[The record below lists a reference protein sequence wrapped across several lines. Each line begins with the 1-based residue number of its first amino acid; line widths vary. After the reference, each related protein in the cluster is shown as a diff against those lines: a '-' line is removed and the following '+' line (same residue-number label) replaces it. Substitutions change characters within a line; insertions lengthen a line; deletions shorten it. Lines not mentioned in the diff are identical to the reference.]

1 MGLDRPLPTHRAWPV
16 RTVWNV
22 GRGRDRPSRRLRRA
36 SGVAAAA
43 ICATGVGLASPATP
57 AVAAGAG
64 GSTRIVAFDDLP
76 ANAIKRLRKA
86 GVKRAALFPAAD
98 AAAVVGPASAYR
110 RIRRWKDVVA
120 LYPQRAFK
128 LTTFQTK
135 PSLGVD
141 QIHAGAAP
149 LPSAYTGK
157 GVTVAVFDTGIESA
171 HPDLDDRVA
180 ANLQFEAAGV
190 LDPIT
195 DGQYSGS
202 DPETPQGFDE
212 LQHGTLVAGIVAG
225 TGESAKAADMRGM
238 APEATLVNFKI
249 IGEAT
254 HEVPDDSVMETN
266 ALASYQWMID
276 HRNDPRFPGGIRVA
290 TNSWGWDG
298 DFEPVAFTRML
309 ESARDAGIALL
320 FAAGNAGPGPDTVA
334 FPGRLP
340 WIITV
345 GASCKAQGV
354 WSALCPAGPGQV
366 ADFSSRGAG
375 VDVLAPGV
383 DVWGAAAKL
392 GFENTAF
399 TPIGIATSPG
409 STPPP
414 APGSGNPA
422 DELNNRAFYLYGP
435 GTSFATP
442 HIAGIVALMVQAN
455 PSLMQ
460 AQIEQIL
467 QRTATDLGPEGF
479 DPDNGYGHVSAFEA
493 VELAATVPRQA
504 TPPTTP
510 AAPRRV
516 ESPAFG
522 CVAVGPKT
530 VRVIK
535 PMFLIRCDETAALQ
549 ATLTLPHAVS
559 RKLRIGTTI
568 ARGKST
574 TAAGATTK
582 VKLKLTTRARGRLR
596 RLGKLQLRKLR
607 PVLRVA
613 AQGVSGPRSTLSWK
627 VRIGR

>member
-1 MGLDRPLPTHRAWPV
+1 MAQTAGVVALGRAGSGGGLTASASTPHALRQAAHRGDLARSV
-16 RTVWNV
+16 
-22 GRGRDRPSRRLRRA
+22 LLMRRA
-36 SGVAAAA
+36 VICIALCLGLVAD
-43 ICATGVGLASPATP
+43 VSLAQASAGSPQ
-57 AVAAGAG
+57 
-64 GSTRIVAFDDLP
+64 IVAFDELP
-76 ANAIKRLRKA
+76 ANAIKRFRKA

-98 AAAVVGPASAYR
+98 AAAIVGTPAAYR
-110 RIRRWKDVVA
+110 RIRRWKSVVA
-120 LYPQRAFK
+120 LYPERAFK
-128 LTTFQTK
+128 LNTFQTK

-141 QIHAGAAP
+141 RIHAGTG

-195 DGQYSGS
+195 DGGYSGS
-202 DPETPQGFDE
+202 NPETPQGFDE

-225 TGESAKAADMRGM
+225 TGESARGADMRGM

-276 HRNDPRFPGGIRVA
+276 HRDDPRFPGGIRVA

-309 ESARDAGIALL
+309 ESARDAGIALI

-345 GASCKAQGV
+345 GASCKVQGV
-354 WSALCPAGPGQV
+354 WSALCPDGPGQV
-366 ADFSSRGAG
+366 ADFSSRGQG

-399 TPIGIATSPG
+399 TPIGLLTSPG

-414 APGSGNPA
+414 APGSENPA
-422 DELNNRAFYLYGP
+422 DEVNNRGFYLYGP

-442 HIAGIVALMVQAN
+442 HIAGIVALMIQAN
-455 PSLMQ
+455 PALTQ
-460 AQIEQIL
+460 ARIEQIL
-467 QRTATDLGPEGF
+467 QQTATDLGPAGF
-479 DPDNGYGHVSAFEA
+479 DPDTGYGHVDAFEA
-493 VELAATVPRQA
+493 VQMA
-504 TPPTTP
+504 
-510 AAPRRV
+510 AAP
-516 ESPAFG
+516 PAPALEPVRAAPLG
-522 CVAVGPKT
+522 ADPHPRPPACAGSRAMSLAKPKLS
-530 VRVIK
+530 V
-535 PMFLIRCDETAALQ
+535 RCDRSVTVSVR
-549 ATLTLPHAVS
+549 LTIQRKVA
-559 RKLRIGTTI
+559 RKLRIAPTLANGRGTT
-568 ARGKST
+568 
-574 TAAGATTK
+574 TAQ
-582 VKLKLTTRARGRLR
+582 VKLAAKARRRIRRLSRSRLR
-596 RLGKLQLRKLR
+596 GLR
-607 PVLRVA
+607 PVLTVVA
-613 AQGVSGPRSTLSWK
+613 TDATGRETKFSW
-627 VRIGR
+627 RIRLRR